1 MDKGIDKKKRRWAPW
16 IFGTFVLVSFT
27 VLILLQ
33 SSNLWRSLAV
43 ETASDTL
50 LLYALSTLN
59 FIALIVFSFIFI
71 RSIIKLRRERRA
83 LQLGS
88 RLKSKLLAYFAAISL
103 LPIIAMAVF
112 SYLFMNRALERW
124 FSQVPENVI
133 RESRDLGARSNL
145 ELLDRLDKSA
155 QMLAASLTGRDV
167 SAAELERLKQAGG
180 LSYASIIGLDDGL
193 IVATSADRD
202 IGASS
207 EFGAI
212 KQGRLDDL
220 HLRDGVGVD
229 AAVAEIDAGRRLV
242 IVSNPR
248 STESVSQLA
257 DRALNEFD
265 RMKDRQITVRQVG
278 LLTLGVLTFLLIFA
292 STWAA
297 LYLARGLT
305 GPIRALAEGAEE
317 IAHGNLGHRVD
328 VIAEDELGLLVRAFN
343 DMSAKLESNSAE
355 LTERRRYIE
364 TVLLSLPTGVI
375 SVDPAGRIDTINPAA
390 RLILGLSPG
399 KYRGHELDD
408 LLGPADRERFER
420 VITRAKRT
428 GHASDQLKLDI
439 TGENSGNTRDVAPVA
454 VTATA
459 LPEGGGVVLVIED
472 LSELIAAQ
480 RASAWQ
486 EVARRMAHEIKNPLT
501 PIQLSAERI
510 AKRFMSVPM
519 ISSSAAAVI
528 SDRTSVPL
536 ASNTPADD
544 ANTKVVLDGTETIL
558 REVQGLKAM
567 VDEFSRFARLP
578 EVQLEAGDLNEIVR
592 LAAELYLDRE
602 DAVIELNLAD
612 DLPEALV
619 DDEQLKRVFVNL
631 IDNAIEAPGADEAVR
646 RVTVSTRYETAR
658 DLLLVEV
665 SDNGRGID
673 PADYQKLFQPYF
685 STKGRGTGLGLAIVH
700 RIVTDHHGR
709 IKAVPNLPNGA
720 KFIVELPAP
729 S

>member
-1 MDKGIDKKKRRWAPW
+1 M
-16 IFGTFVLVSFT
+16 V
-27 VLILLQ
+27 
-33 SSNLWRSLAV
+33 
-43 ETASDTL
+43 TASDTL

-59 FIALIVFSFIFI
+59 FVALIVFSFIFI

-83 LQLGS
+83 SQLGS
-88 RLKSKLLAYFAAISL
+88 RLKSKLLIYFAAISL

-145 ELLDRLDKSA
+145 ELLDRLDRSA
-155 QMLAASLTGRDV
+155 QMLAASLSGRDV
-167 SAAELERLKQAGG
+167 SPVELERLKQAGG
-180 LSYASIIGLDDGL
+180 LSYASIIESDGR
-193 IVATSADRD
+193 IVAATLVDQEIA
-202 IGASS
+202 ASS
-207 EFGAI
+207 EFASV
-212 KQGRLDDL
+212 KQGRFDDV

-229 AAVAEIDAGRRLV
+229 AAVGEIDGGRGLV
-242 IVSNPR
+242 LVSNPR
-248 STESVSQLA
+248 SAESISQLA

-317 IAHGNLGHRVD
+317 IAQGNLGHRVD

-375 SVDPAGRIDTINPAA
+375 SIDPAGKIDTINPAA

-399 KYRGHELDD
+399 KYRGNAFNE
-408 LLGPADRERFER
+408 LLGSTDRERFER
-420 VITRAKRT
+420 VFARAKRA
-428 GHASDQLKLDI
+428 GHASDQLKL
-439 TGENSGNTRDVAPVA
+439 NDVIEGDSSLKEGVPIA

-459 LPEGGGVVLVIED
+459 LPDGGGVVLVIED

-510 AKRFMSVPM
+510 AKRFLMVPSVAASGAAPL
-519 ISSSAAAVI
+519 SERSAM
-528 SDRTSVPL
+528 TS
-536 ASNTPADD
+536 AGGGPADD
-544 ANTKVVLDGTETIL
+544 ANAKVVIDGTETIL

-578 EVQLEAGDLNEIVR
+578 EVQLETGDVNEIVR
-592 LAAELYLDRE
+592 TAADLYLDRD

-612 DLPEALV
+612 NLPEVLL

-631 IDNAIEAPGADEAVR
+631 FDNAIEAPDADEAVR
-646 RVTVSTRYETAR
+646 KVTVSTRYETAR
-658 DLLLVEV
+658 DLLVVEV

-700 RIVTDHHGR
+700 RIVTDHHGK
-709 IKAVPNLPNGA
+709 IKAVPNTPGGA
-720 KFIVELPAP
+720 KFILELPIP